1 MANDKEFI
9 NPVEIRLECLRIATE
24 FGTENERRDPIQ
36 IAENYF
42 NWVMSEKNS
51 TRKSAKTS
59 KKNDEV

>member
-9 NPVEIRLECLRIATE
+9 NPVEIKLGCLRIATE

-36 IAENYF
+36 VAQNYF
-42 NWVMSEKNS
+42 DWVMSEKNS

>member
-9 NPVEIRLECLRIATE
+9 NPVEIKLECLRIATE

-36 IAENYF
+36 VAQNYF
-42 NWVMSEKNS
+42 DWVMSEKNS
-51 TRKSAKTS
+51 TRKSVKTS

>member
-1 MANDKEFI
+1 MASDKEFI
-9 NPVEIRLECLRIATE
+9 NPVDIKLECLRIATE

-36 IAENYF
+36 IAQNYF
-42 NWVMSEKNS
+42 DWVMSEKNS

>member
-1 MANDKEFI
+1 MASDKEFI
-9 NPVEIRLECLRIATE
+9 NPVDIKLECLRIATE

-36 IAENYF
+36 IAQNYF
-42 NWVMSEKNS
+42 DWVMREKNS